1 MHTDSERVESRLS
14 ATPHPIDP
22 MIEQV
27 IREYSAG
34 SISARRAAAH
44 LGDWATEHDVFDLLR
59 RLALR
64 IPTPSEERMGGE
76 IAAGLALYRRAAT
89 RTTRLV

>member
-1 MHTDSERVESRLS
+1 MHTDSERVGPRLS
-14 ATPHPIDP
+14 AAPQPSDA

-34 SISARRAAAH
+34 SISARRAAAD

-59 RLALR
+59 HLALP
-64 IPTPSEERMGGE
+64 IPTSSEERMSAE
-76 IAAGLALYRRAAT
+76 VAAGLDHYRRAAARAT
-89 RTTRLV
+89 R